1 MRTTLSYTSTKLNK
15 ASSSSPSQVS
25 DPVTG
30 LTISTGTNSG
40 DFVELTAAQALA
52 LSNTTVGTLYEGVY
66 QRVKLSSS
74 ASNPALGEALFF
86 DEAND
91 TTDPYVVINTPGS
104 AGTAQYEWAGT
115 VIDPATTPGQYCWI
129 QVGAGKHSVRLTT
142 AGAAGNAVLFPTSG
156 GASYTAAGT
165 TVTVNYV
172 GEQIA
177 AVASGTALTL
187 ITRPQTKY

>member
-1 MRTTLSYTSTKLNK
+1 MRTTLNYTSTKLNK

-30 LTISTGTNSG
+30 LMISTGTNSG
-40 DFVELTAAQALA
+40 DFVELTAAQAKA

-74 ASNPALGEALFF
+74 ASNPALGESLFW
-86 DEAND
+86 DAAND

-104 AGTAQYEWAGT
+104 AGTATYEWAGV
-115 VIDPATTPGQYCWI
+115 VIDTATTPGQYCWI
-129 QVGAGKHSVRLTT
+129 QVTGKANCRLLTAGGAGNSVLY
-142 AGAAGNAVLFPTSG
+142 PSSG
-156 GASYTAAGT
+156 GASFTAANT
-165 TVTVNYV
+165 TVAPASIGV
-172 GEQIA
+172 QAA
-177 AVASGTALTL
+177 AVSGTTALTL

>member
-15 ASSSSPSQVS
+15 ASSASPSQVS
-25 DPVTG
+25 DTVTG
-30 LTISTGTNSG
+30 LSISTGVNSG
-40 DFVELTAAQALA
+40 DFIELTAAQALA

-104 AGTAQYEWAGT
+104 SGTAAYEFAGV

-129 QVGAGKHSVRLTT
+129 QNTGKANCRLTT

-156 GASYTAAGT
+156 GASFTATGT
-165 TVTVNYV
+165 TVAVNYV

-187 ITRPQTKY
+187 ITRPQTKF